1 MFAKNQFGLYKKNRK
16 LIHFID
22 INRLTKIK
30 KIKIAV
36 IIPYRNREQHLAQ
49 FIRHFN
55 NLDASKLNGSTM
67 DVYIIEQNNDDKFNR
82 GLLINIG
89 YLMASRNY
97 DYDRYILH
105 DVDLFP
111 NQTIYELYFSYPKK
125 QVHYIIPKY
134 EHKYNFNSYLG
145 GVVGLSSQ
153 CFEKINGFPNNFFGW
168 GGEDDAMYDRLA
180 FNNIPMYRPTIGE
193 YELVAHEGPK
203 KEEINVAKQQNILN
217 DLKNWKNNGVTQLRN
232 ALFINIEKDENVLKS
247 FPEPTNTDIKYS
259 FYKINYLGENTTAD
273 NRVIDEIKNLSASP
287 QINKLLK
294 EKRKRCTK
302 GHRKSNMTKKCTK
315 RY

>member
-1 MFAKNQFGLYKKNRK
+1 MITKNQFFIYKKNRK
-16 LIHFID
+16 IIDFID
-22 INRLTKIK
+22 ITRLTKIN

-55 NLDASKLNGSTM
+55 NLDGSHLNGSTM
-67 DVYIIEQNNDDKFNR
+67 DVYIIEQNNEDKFNR

-89 YLMASRNY
+89 YLIASRNY
-97 DYDRYILH
+97 NYDRYILH

-125 QVHYIIPKY
+125 QVHYIIPKH

-168 GGEDDAMYDRLA
+168 GGEDDAMYNRLA
-180 FNNIPMYRPTIGE
+180 INNITIHRPTIGE
-193 YELVAHEGPK
+193 YELVEHEGPK
-203 KEEINVAKQQNILN
+203 KEDINVAKQKYILN
-217 DLKNWKNNGVTQLRN
+217 DLKDWKNNGVTQLRN

-247 FPEPTNTDIKYS
+247 FPEPTNADINYS

-273 NRVIDEIKNLSASP
+273 NRVMDEIKNLSASP
-287 QINKLLK
+287 QINRLLK

-302 GHRKSNMTKKCTK
+302 GHRKSNMTKKCSK
-315 RY
+315 QY